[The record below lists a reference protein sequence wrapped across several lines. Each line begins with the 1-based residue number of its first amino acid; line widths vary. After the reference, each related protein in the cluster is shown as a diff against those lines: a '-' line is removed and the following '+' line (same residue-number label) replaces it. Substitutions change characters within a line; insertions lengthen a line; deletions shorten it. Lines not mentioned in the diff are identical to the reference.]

1 MSLVNIFVYS
11 LLGLLLGVALAIG
24 LADSYLRSTLMSRI
38 LKSNKDGWVLEQAG
52 NRLNLLPLNRE
63 EDAGIYT
70 VDGQEGKRYKE
81 DVGLMTTWHGVPV
94 GLSLEESRPMVD
106 VEAATAA
113 ERASEKLA
121 DGGELSENSRL
132 EVQDLID
139 RVKIGEQHGR
149 DRSIIYCNPFIALKE
164 APDLVDL
171 RHVSKLLR
179 FEAQPDAPR
188 KSAKNA
194 KEAERAFDSY
204 AGAKKTI
211 GLLGAA
217 MVGGILTYIGTTSG
231 GGGGGGGG
239 GVNVPISLATDLI
252 TTVM

>member
-1 MSLVNIFVYS
+1 MVVNLVLY
-11 LLGLLLGVALAIG
+11 LTLGMLLGVGIAIG
-24 LADSYLRSTLMSRI
+24 LADSYLRDTLLRRI

-52 NRLNLLPLNRE
+52 NRLSLLPLERQ
-63 EDAGIYT
+63 EDSGIYT
-70 VDGQEGKRYKE
+70 VNGSEGKRYKE

-121 DGGELSENSRL
+121 DGGTISETTQL
-132 EVQDLID
+132 DAQDLID
-139 RVKIGEQHGR
+139 RVKIGQKHGR
-149 DRSIIYCNPFIALKE
+149 NRSIVYCNPFIALKE
-164 APDLVDL
+164 SPDLVDL
-171 RHVSKLLR
+171 RHITKLLR
-179 FEAQPDAPR
+179 YESQPDAPR

-239 GVNVPISLATDLI
+239 GGVDVPVSLATDMMLA
-252 TTVM
+252 VM